1 MGEECRA
8 VVDSGVPKGEGQ
20 GATTRLGAFPTTIII
35 ATFSQQQSTHNASL
49 PVSCAPEPSTSVAAS
64 HSANIPQEA
73 SATSPKKLASELGW
87 LFSHGAQLAS
97 TYQTPRRRSW
107 VSNLVR
113 RIKRLWKLWSR
124 RLRWWSEMGR
134 AKSRWKTSDKI
145 SVGCNEETLDGIGVI
160 DGED

>member
-8 VVDSGVPKGEGQ
+8 VVYGGVPKGEGQ
-20 GATTRLGAFPTTIII
+20 GATIRLRPS
-35 ATFSQQQSTHNASL
+35 FSPLPPQQQSTHNVSL
-49 PVSCAPEPSTSVAAS
+49 PVSCAPESSTSVAAS
-64 HSANIPQEA
+64 QSANIPQEA
-73 SATSPKKLASELGW
+73 SATSPKKLASESGW

-107 VSNLVR
+107 DLNLVR

-145 SVGCNEETLDGIGVI
+145 SVGCKEETLDGIGVI

>member
-1 MGEECRA
+1 VA
-8 VVDSGVPKGEGQ
+8 DSQ
-20 GATTRLGAFPTTIII
+20 
-35 ATFSQQQSTHNASL
+35 
-49 PVSCAPEPSTSVAAS
+49 
-64 HSANIPQEA
+64 SANIPQEA
-73 SATSPKKLASELGW
+73 SATSPKKLASESGW
-87 LFSHGAQLAS
+87 LFSHGAQLVS

-107 VSNLVR
+107 DSNLVR

-134 AKSRWKTSDKI
+134 AKSRWKTSDNI